1 MHHIKSDAA
10 PGNLRHLLGGT
21 ESGQEQEVKEFAF
34 AQARR
39 KISGLHSPLNHL
51 ATNGI
56 SLNTLAVVSDAHHQ
70 LASVMPGF
78 NHDACLLGLAT
89 CAALFGHFNTV
100 IDGISNDVIEW
111 SLKARQDVAVN
122 WNVGADNIKSHA
134 LAKLTGHITNHSWE
148 SGDALAEWS
157 HAAADHFVIQR
168 RGYLFGATEEILKV
182 KDSIC
187 QRCLGAT
194 NGIARDGDACWVAT
208 AHGCFK
214 GFTCARQFA
223 ADGSECASQGRRSA
237 AFNH

>member
-1 MHHIKSDAA
+1 MYHVKSDAA
-10 PGNLRHLLGGT
+10 SGNLRHLLGGT
-21 ESGQEQEVKEFAF
+21 ESGQEQEVKELAF

-56 SLNTLAVVSDAHHQ
+56 SLNTLAIVSDAHHQ
-70 LASVMPGF
+70 LASMMTRL
-78 NHDACLLGLAT
+78 NHDARLLGLT
-89 CAALFGHFNTV
+89 SGAALFWHLKAV
-100 IDGISNDVIEW
+100 IDRISNDVIEW
-111 SLKARQDVAVN
+111 CLKPCQDVAVN
-122 WNVGADNIKSHA
+122 GDVGANNIKA
-134 LAKLTGHITNHSWE
+134 NILAKLAGHITNHARE

-187 QRCLGAT
+187 QRCLGTA

-214 GFTCARQFA
+214 RFACARQFA
-223 ADGSECASQGRRSA
+223 ADCSECATQGR
-237 AFNH
+237 